1 MFVGLAGAFGVG
13 PCLLQSFIDADTTN
27 LGVFADNNNN
37 INVAH
42 YDEDDS
48 SKMLF
53 IMLHQFRVLNFTL
66 QTDSKFI

>member
-27 LGVFADNNNN
+27 LGVSADGDN

-42 YDEDDS
+42 YDEDES

-66 QTDSKFI
+66 QTDSKYI